1 MKRGAF
7 RVRLRPW
14 RAGLTLVVALGLLGS
29 LCGAQEPRAAA
40 QAAQPGD
47 PLAQRLEALAHA
59 AAEPPPGPDVSAL
72 VQSAAGQVTA
82 LQATVGGWGLSCEE
96 NSQLQL
102 DLAYVRDALNQGN
115 ILGASELVEV
125 TKAMA
130 DQDAQHGLLSS
141 VDAAEFDTQSSGLDS
156 AIPTQGSVPDEFH
169 PPTRVPLP
177 AASGCPGTLPGAAK
191 SSAGALEVLSVGTGT
206 VPDTNEIL
214 RMLLKFGVGQVPYAG
229 KVLAGLVEILWP
241 GEQKVTWKDLS
252 AFVDARIGEAID
264 RAKRDALNG
273 YLEGM
278 QNVLHDYIRAAQTPQ
293 PWSDE
298 TKSTIKTNFVS
309 ALSSIELLE
318 PQFRPRPDLFPHTYL
333 LLPEYT
339 QVENLLISQLRDG
352 IVNGPS
358 FGLDP
363 KTNDYAK
370 QIDDDI
376 RKAGAYLDAQI
387 PQAIAA
393 LPRPPD
399 SPHYNVNLFNTQAAL
414 RDVLIPATKDQ
425 AYYWPY
431 MNPAKYPVPPCP
443 APQKDCPSMIQVRPD
458 DRLLEVPA
466 LGSIDNNGTP
476 QPVQGGNIT
485 GFHIWGYRYINAIQ
499 MTYGA
504 GPAGPKMGAGGGID
518 FPRGGGNFLAGNVSG
533 SKGVIT
539 RVYGKSGDL
548 PETIGL
554 VFANGGKTYDTGT
567 MGGIPSAG
575 GNAYSFEFP
584 GESLS
589 SVSIPGT
596 SRFSRTADIAVLG
609 FRYADALPSPPGG

>member
-1 MKRGAF
+1 
-7 RVRLRPW
+7 V
-14 RAGLTLVVALGLLGS
+14 
-29 LCGAQEPRAAA
+29 
-40 QAAQPGD
+40 
-47 PLAQRLEALAHA
+47 AQRLQALAHS
-59 AAEPPPGPDVSAL
+59 EPQPPAGPNVSTQ
-72 VQSAAGQVTA
+72 VQTAAGQVVA
-82 LQATVGGWGLSCEE
+82 LEATVSGWELSCEE

-130 DQDAQHGLLSS
+130 DEDAQHGLLSF
-141 VDAAEFDTQSSGLDS
+141 VDAAQFDSLTSALDT
-156 AIPTQGSVPDEFH
+156 AIPTEGSVPNEFH
-169 PPTRVPLP
+169 PTSSVPFP
-177 AASGCPGTLPGAAK
+177 EAPPCPGTLPDTAT
-191 SSAGALEVLSVGTGT
+191 SSVGRLDVTSVSTGKA
-206 VPDTNEIL
+206 PDTNAIL
-214 RMLLKFGVGQVPYAG
+214 RMLLKFGVGQVPYVG
-229 KVLAGLVEILWP
+229 KVLAGFIEILWP
-241 GEQKVTWKDLS
+241 ANKITWAELS
-252 AFVDARIGEAID
+252 EFVDTKIGEAID
-264 RAKRDALNG
+264 KAKRDALNG

-278 QNVLHDYIRAAQTPQ
+278 QKVLHNYVIAAQAPQ

-309 ALSSIELLE
+309 ALTSIQLLE
-318 PQFRPRPDLFPHTYL
+318 PQFAPKPELFPHTYL

-339 QVENLLISQLRDG
+339 QVENLLITQLRDG
-352 IVNGPS
+352 IINGPS

-370 QIDDDI
+370 QIVDDI
-376 RKAGAYLDAQI
+376 SSAGAYLDAQI
-387 PQAIAA
+387 PKAIAA

-399 SPHYNVNLFNTQAAL
+399 NPHYNVNLFNTQAAL

-443 APQKDCPSMIQVRPD
+443 APQKDCPSMIQVRPNN
-458 DRLLEVPA
+458 RLLEVPA

-476 QPVQGGNIT
+476 RLAPGGNMT
-485 GFHIWGYRYINAIQ
+485 GIHIWGYRYINAIQ

-504 GPAGPKMGAGGGID
+504 GPVGPKMGAGGGID

-533 SKGVIT
+533 SRGVIT

-554 VFANGGKTYDTGT
+554 VFANAGKSYDTGT
-567 MGGIPSAG
+567 MGGISSAG
-575 GNAYSFEFP
+575 GNPYSFELP
-584 GESLS
+584 DEILS

-596 SRFSRTADIAVLG
+596 SRFSGTADIVVLG
-609 FRYADALPSPPGG
+609 FRYADALPSPPGS